1 MLFDHSSNRLY
12 FHDKL
17 LLNEQIGVEVA
28 EQRPVFVKDLQ
39 RMLLLHQEPLF
50 PETVNESVLINLFQ
64 MSVPMITVN
73 SKSRFANHIAKLH
86 DVFHKV
92 TSFISLCAFCAFSW
106 LIPVIRPVFLCIA
119 TKTHKRHKIKNGLAN
134 HIAKLPDEIH
144 KPSAFISF
152 CAFCAFSWLVHIPG
166 YFFRFVFVAVFLA
179 AGFFVF
185 FSGLLAAFLTF
196 AFTVFPAGFFATF
209 FATFF
214 FATFFG
220 AFFFTAIFTAFF
232 AAVFAVFFAGL
243 GAFRATGFFAGFAI
257 TAVSSV
263 GGGISAASISRQPW
277 ASRTAI
283 IADKMSFQVCCCI
296 ITAFGNMQPS
306 QQT

>member
-1 MLFDHSSNRLY
+1 
-12 FHDKL
+12 
-17 LLNEQIGVEVA
+17 
-28 EQRPVFVKDLQ
+28 
-39 RMLLLHQEPLF
+39 MLLLDFQSLF
-50 PETVNESVLINLFQ
+50 SQTMSQGVLVDFLQ
-64 MSVPMITVN
+64 VAVPMIPMD
-73 SKSRFANHIAKLH
+73 SKTGFANHIAKLH

-106 LIPVIRPVFLCIA
+106 LIPVIRPVFLSIA

-214 FATFFG
+214 LAT
-220 AFFFTAIFTAFF
+220 
-232 AAVFAVFFAGL
+232 FFAGL

-257 TAVSSV
+257 SAVSSA
-263 GGGISAASISRQPW
+263 GGGVSAASISRQPW
-277 ASRTAI
+277 ASRTAL
-283 IADKMSFQVCCCI
+283 IADKMSLQVCCCI
-296 ITAFGNMQPS
+296 STAFGNMQTS
-306 QQT
+306 QRM

>member
-1 MLFDHSSNRLY
+1 
-12 FHDKL
+12 
-17 LLNEQIGVEVA
+17 
-28 EQRPVFVKDLQ
+28 
-39 RMLLLHQEPLF
+39 MLLLDFQSLF
-50 PETVNESVLINLFQ
+50 SQTMSQGVLVDFLQ
-64 MSVPMITVN
+64 VAVPMIPMD
-73 SKSRFANHIAKLH
+73 SKTGFANHIAKLH

-106 LIPVIRPVFLCIA
+106 LIPVIRPVFLSIA

-196 AFTVFPAGFFATF
+196 SFTVLPAWALSGPPVSSPVSRSRRFPPPV
-209 FATFF
+209 
-214 FATFFG
+214 
-220 AFFFTAIFTAFF
+220 
-232 AAVFAVFFAGL
+232 AASRQRRFRASRGRRARRSSPTKCRSRFAVASSRHSGTCSHPSKRDETL
-243 GAFRATGFFAGFAI
+243 WSTGHPRRAANSPHDG
-257 TAVSSV
+257 
-263 GGGISAASISRQPW
+263 
-277 ASRTAI
+277 
-283 IADKMSFQVCCCI
+283 
-296 ITAFGNMQPS
+296 
-306 QQT
+306 

>member
-28 EQRPVFVKDLQ
+28 EQRPVFVKDLH

-106 LIPVIRPVFLCIA
+106 LIPVIRPVFLSIA

-166 YFFRFVFVAVFLA
+166 YFFRLSLWPSSSPRVFSS
-179 AGFFVF
+179 
-185 FSGLLAAFLTF
+185 FSAAF
-196 AFTVFPAGFFATF
+196 
-209 FATFF
+209 
-214 FATFFG
+214 
-220 AFFFTAIFTAFF
+220 
-232 AAVFAVFFAGL
+232 
-243 GAFRATGFFAGFAI
+243 
-257 TAVSSV
+257 
-263 GGGISAASISRQPW
+263 
-277 ASRTAI
+277 
-283 IADKMSFQVCCCI
+283 
-296 ITAFGNMQPS
+296 
-306 QQT
+306 